1 MEFSFLRSIF
11 TSKLIEMNIKKQ
23 LKQIRKGNRDALL
36 ELIDYAL
43 DEYNEDAYKQGYHYF
58 QADSEV
64 HAKRIADKIH
74 EFAIERGESSKD
86 KIDVYFIDIDETAK
100 VINEYLQNL

>member
-1 MEFSFLRSIF
+1 M
-11 TSKLIEMNIKKQ
+11 KLKEQ

-43 DEYNEDAYKQGYHYF
+43 DEYHEDAYDNGYKSF

-64 HAKRIADKIH
+64 HAARMAKAIH
-74 EFAIERGESSKD
+74 EYAKEHGEPSED
-86 KIDVYFIDIDETAK
+86 KIDYYLLDVDETAK
-100 VINEYLQNL
+100 VINEYLQNDL

>member
-1 MEFSFLRSIF
+1 
-11 TSKLIEMNIKKQ
+11 MNIKKQ

-43 DEYNEDAYKQGYHYF
+43 DEYHEDAYDNGYKSF

-64 HAKRIADKIH
+64 HAQRMAEKIREYAEEH
-74 EFAIERGESSKD
+74 GEPAKD
-86 KIDVYFIDIDETAK
+86 KVDFYLLDIDEVAK
-100 VINEYLQNL
+100 VINEYLQNEI